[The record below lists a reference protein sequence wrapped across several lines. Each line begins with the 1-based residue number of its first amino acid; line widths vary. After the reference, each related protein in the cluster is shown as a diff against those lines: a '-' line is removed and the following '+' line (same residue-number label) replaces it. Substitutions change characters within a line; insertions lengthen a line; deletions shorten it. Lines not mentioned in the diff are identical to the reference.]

1 MIIRANNKEIHV
13 KSVLGDFLKRSG
25 KTYPA
30 LRFEFENAA
39 AAEDVEALLSGS
51 FEILD
56 DSGEVV
62 GAHEGYNTLKSVSV
76 VVGKVTTAEQQ
87 IEELEAT
94 VAAAEAE
101 KTALAESLAA
111 SEATNA
117 ELTTNLETAQ
127 AENAELQSAIN
138 VMVGG
143 NAE

>member
-1 MIIRANNKEIHV
+1 MIIRSNGKEIPV
-13 KSVLGDFLKRSG
+13 KSILGDFLKRNG

-39 AAEDVEALLSGS
+39 AAEDVESLLSGS

-62 GAHEGYNTLKSVSV
+62 GTHEGYNTLKSVSV
-76 VVGKVTTAEQQ
+76 VIGKVTTEEQR

-127 AENAELQSAIN
+127 AEKEELQSAID